1 MALSQGT
8 MTLPSPV
15 GVCPDLRQETFELPA
30 QAVSVAEARN
40 RAFERLRQW
49 GMSVD
54 VCHTARLVVSELF
67 TNAVLHTDSDR
78 IGCLLHVAD
87 NQIRIEVR
95 DQGSYASTPMLL
107 FPGAE
112 EERGRGLQLIETL
125 TQAWGV
131 ESAGRGLGHIVWAV
145 IRP

>member
-1 MALSQGT
+1 MALSPGT
-8 MTLPSPV
+8 MTLPGPV

-30 QAVSVAEARN
+30 QPFSVADARD
-40 RAFERLRQW
+40 RAFERLLQW
-49 GMSVD
+49 GLSPE
-54 VCHTARLVVSELF
+54 VCRTARLVVSELF

-78 IGCLLHVAD
+78 IGCLLYVAD

-95 DQGSYASTPMLL
+95 DQGSYASTPVLC
-107 FPGAE
+107 FPRAD
-112 EERGRGLQLIETL
+112 EERGRGLQLIESL

-131 ESAGRGLGHIVWAV
+131 ESAGLGLGHIVWAV

>member
-1 MALSQGT
+1 MALSPGT
-8 MTLPSPV
+8 MTLPAPV

-30 QAVSVAEARN
+30 QPFSVADARD
-40 RAFERLRQW
+40 RAFERLLQW
-49 GMSVD
+49 GFAPE
-54 VCHTARLVVSELF
+54 VCRTARLVVSELF

-78 IGCLLHVAD
+78 IGCLLYVAD

-95 DQGSYASTPMLL
+95 DQGSYASTPVLC
-107 FPGAE
+107 FPRAD
-112 EERGRGLQLIETL
+112 EERGRGLQLIESL

-131 ESAGRGLGHIVWAV
+131 ESAGLGLGHIVWAV

>member
-1 MALSQGT
+1 VVLSQGT
-8 MTLPSPV
+8 MTLPSRV
-15 GVCPDLRQETFELPA
+15 GVRPDLRQETFELPA
-30 QAVSVAEARN
+30 QAVSVADARN

-49 GMSVD
+49 GIAAD

-87 NQIRIEVR
+87 DQIRIEVR
-95 DQGSYASTPMLL
+95 DQGSYASTPMLR
-107 FPGAE
+107 FPRADD
-112 EERGRGLQLIETL
+112 ERGRGLQLIESL
-125 TQAWGV
+125 AHAWGV

>member
-1 MALSQGT
+1 
-8 MTLPSPV
+8 MTLPSAV

-30 QAVSVAEARN
+30 QSVSVADARN

-49 GMSVD
+49 GLAPEA
-54 VCHTARLVVSELF
+54 CHTARLVVSELF

-87 NQIRIEVR
+87 DQIRIEVR
-95 DQGSYASTPMLL
+95 DQGSYASTPVLC
-107 FPGAE
+107 FPGAD
-112 EERGRGLQLIETL
+112 EERGRGLQLIESL

-131 ESAGRGLGHIVWAV
+131 ESAGLGLGHIVWAV

>member
-1 MALSQGT
+1 MVLSPGT

-15 GVCPDLRQETFELPA
+15 GVCPDLRQDSFELPA
-30 QAVSVAEARN
+30 QAVSVADARN
-40 RAFERLRQW
+40 RAYDRLLQW
-49 GMSVD
+49 GVAVD
-54 VCHTARLVVSELF
+54 ACRTARLVVSELF

-78 IGCLLHVAD
+78 IGCLLYVAD
-87 NQIRIEVR
+87 GQVRIEVR
-95 DQGSYASTPMLL
+95 DQGSYASTPVLH

-112 EERGRGLQLIETL
+112 DERGRGLQLIETL